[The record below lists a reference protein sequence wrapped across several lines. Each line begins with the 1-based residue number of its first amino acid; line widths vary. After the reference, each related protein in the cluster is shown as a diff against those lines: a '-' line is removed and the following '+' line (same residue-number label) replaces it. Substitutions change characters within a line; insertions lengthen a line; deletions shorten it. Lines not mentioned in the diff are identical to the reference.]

1 MTADAAKGA
10 SPKVTVLGAGPAGIA
25 AAYALTKGRAGARAE
40 ARAEGSAGG
49 RAQVEVLERAAV
61 AGGNSTSFLIDGIWC
76 DYGSHRFHP
85 VADPQV
91 LADVKVLL
99 GPDLL
104 LQPRHGRIRLGG
116 RWIHFPLKL
125 QDALLR
131 LPPAFAASL
140 IADMALKRFR
150 RKSPGPRS
158 FSTVLLDGLGPTIS
172 KNFYFPYVRKLWGL
186 DPERLAVTLAE
197 RRVSGSSIG
206 KILGKMMRMVPGLR
220 GETTGRFYYPKRGF
234 GQISGAMMAA
244 AESQGAAFRF
254 GTDIVRIEREGNRVT
269 AVVTQD
275 GGVET
280 RHEADQV
287 YSTIPL
293 TTVVRLMDPPPP
305 PEVVAAAKA
314 IRFRGMIL
322 VYLILGTDRFTEY
335 DAHYFPELSIPI
347 SRMSEPKNY
356 SSAAEPK
363 GRTIL
368 CAELPC
374 DPGERWWDMSDAEL
388 GRHYCDW
395 LGRLGLPVTV
405 PVIRTETRRIAHAYP
420 VYDLDYQRHFET
432 VDTWLSSLDGFLG
445 FGRQGLFAHDNTHH
459 AFAMAYAAAD
469 VLMPDGGID
478 RAKWAAHRHEF
489 ESHRVED

>member
-1 MTADAAKGA
+1 MTAKAGRE
-10 SPKVTVLGAGPAGIA
+10 SGRLPRVTVLGAGPAGIA
-25 AAYALTKGRAGARAE
+25 AAYALTKGKAE
-40 ARAEGSAGG
+40 
-49 RAQVEVLERAAV
+49 VEVLERAPV
-61 AGGNSTSFLIDGIWC
+61 AGGNSTSFQIDGIWC

-85 VADPQV
+85 VADENV
-91 LADVKVLL
+91 LADVKALL
-99 GPDLL
+99 GEDLL

-125 QDALLR
+125 QDALLK

-140 IADMALKRFR
+140 IGDMVLKKFR
-150 RKSPGPRS
+150 KKSTGPRS
-158 FSTVLLDGLGPTIS
+158 FSSVLYDGLGPTIS
-172 KNFYFPYVRKLWGL
+172 ENFYFPYVRKLWGL
-186 DPERLAVTLAE
+186 DPDKLAVTLAE

-206 KILGKMMRMVPGLR
+206 KILGKMLKMIPGLR
-220 GETTGRFYYPKRGF
+220 GETTGRFYYPKQGF
-234 GQISGAMMAA
+234 GQISKTMVAA
-244 AESQGAAFRF
+244 AEGQGAAFNF
-254 GTDIVRIEREGNRVT
+254 GANIVRIEREGNRVT
-269 AVVTQD
+269 GVVTKE
-275 GGVET
+275 GETET
-280 RHEADQV
+280 RHAPDQV

-293 TTVVRLMDPPPP
+293 TTVVKLMDPAPP
-305 PEVVAAAKA
+305 PEVVRAAEA

-322 VYLILGTDRFTEY
+322 VYLILETDRFTEY

-356 SSAAEPK
+356 SSASEPK

-374 DPGERWWDMSDAEL
+374 DPGEKWWDMSDEEL
-388 GRHYCDW
+388 GQHYCDW
-395 LGRLGLPVTV
+395 LGNLGLPVKV

-432 VDTWLSSLDGFLG
+432 VDNWLSSLDGFLS

-459 AFAMAYAAAD
+459 AFAMAYAASD
-469 VLMPDGGID
+469 VLTAEGGID
-478 RAKWAAHRHEF
+478 RAAWAAHRHEF

>member
-1 MTADAAKGA
+1 MTAEAGKNGVRL
-10 SPKVTVLGAGPAGIA
+10 PRVTVLGAGPAGIA
-25 AAYALTKGRAGARAE
+25 AAYALTKGKAK
-40 ARAEGSAGG
+40 
-49 RAQVEVLERAAV
+49 VEVLERAPV
-61 AGGNSTSFLIDGIWC
+61 AGGNSTSFRIDGIWC

-85 VADPQV
+85 VADENV
-91 LADVKVLL
+91 LADVKALL
-99 GPDLL
+99 GDDLF

-125 QDALLR
+125 QDALLK

-140 IADMALKRFR
+140 IGDMILKKFR
-150 RKSPGPRS
+150 KKSTGPRS
-158 FSTVLLDGLGPTIS
+158 FSSVLYDGLGPTIS
-172 KNFYFPYVRKLWGL
+172 ENFYFPYVRKLWGL
-186 DPERLAVTLAE
+186 DPDKLAVTLAE

-206 KILGKMMRMVPGLR
+206 KILGKMLRMIPGLR
-220 GETTGRFYYPKRGF
+220 GETTGRFYYPREGF
-234 GQISGAMMAA
+234 GQISKSMVAA
-244 AESQGAAFRF
+244 AEGQGAGFCF
-254 GTDIVRIEREGNRVT
+254 GVNITRIEREGTRVT
-269 AVVTQD
+269 GIVTKD
-275 GGVET
+275 GETET
-280 RHEADQV
+280 RHAPDQV

-293 TTVVRLMDPPPP
+293 TTVVKLMDPPPP
-305 PEVVAAAKA
+305 PEVMMAAEA

-322 VYLILGTDRFTEY
+322 VYLILETDRFTEY

-356 SSAAEPK
+356 NSATEPK

-374 DPGERWWDMSDAEL
+374 DPGEKWWDMTDEEL
-388 GRHYCDW
+388 GKQYCEW
-395 LGRLGLPVTV
+395 LGNLGLPVKV

-432 VDTWLSSLDGFLG
+432 VDNWLSSLDGFLS

-459 AFAMAYAAAD
+459 AFAMAYAASD
-469 VLMPDGGID
+469 VLTEKGDID
-478 RAKWAAHRHEF
+478 RTAWAAYRHEF

>member
-1 MTADAAKGA
+1 MTAKAAAGQR
-10 SPKVTVLGAGPAGIA
+10 PRVTVLGAGPAGIA
-25 AAYALTKGRAGARAE
+25 AAFALSKGKAE
-40 ARAEGSAGG
+40 
-49 RAQVEVLERAAV
+49 VEVLERAPV
-61 AGGNSTSFLIDGIWC
+61 AGGNSTSFQIDGIWC

-85 VADPQV
+85 VADPEV
-91 LADVKVLL
+91 LADVKRLL

-125 QDALLR
+125 QDALLK

-140 IADMALKRFR
+140 LGDMALKKFR
-150 RKSPGPRS
+150 KKSTGPRS
-158 FSTVLLDGLGPTIS
+158 FSSVLYDGLGPTIS
-172 KNFYFPYVRKLWGL
+172 ENFYFPYVRKLWGL
-186 DPERLAVTLAE
+186 DPDKLAVTLAE
-197 RRVSGSSIG
+197 RRVSGSSVG
-206 KILGKMMRMVPGLR
+206 KILGKMVRMVPGLR
-220 GETTGRFYYPKRGF
+220 GATTGRFFYPRHGF

-254 GTDIVRIEREGNRVT
+254 RADILRIEREGSRVT
-269 AVVTQD
+269 AVVMKD
-275 GGVET
+275 GDRES
-280 RHEADQV
+280 RLAADQV

-305 PEVVAAAKA
+305 PEVIEAAKA

-356 SSAAEPK
+356 NSAAGPAD
-363 GRTIL
+363 RTIL

-374 DPGERWWDMSDAEL
+374 DPGEKWWDMSDAEL
-388 GRHYCDW
+388 GRHYCEW
-395 LGRLGLPVTV
+395 LGQLGLPVTV

-420 VYDLDYQRHFET
+420 VYDIDYQRHFET
-432 VDTWLSSLDGFLG
+432 VDKWLSSLDGFLS

-459 AFAMAYAAAD
+459 AFAMAYAAAE
-469 VLMPDGGID
+469 VLTPEGAVD
-478 RAKWAAHRHEF
+478 RARWAAHRHEF

>member
-25 AAYALTKGRAGARAE
+25 AAYALSRGKAR
-40 ARAEGSAGG
+40 
-49 RAQVEVLERAAV
+49 VEVLERAPV
-61 AGGNSTSFLIDGIWC
+61 AGGNSTSFQIDGIWC

-85 VADPQV
+85 VADPKV
-91 LADVKVLL
+91 LADVKALL
-99 GPDLL
+99 GADLL

-125 QDALLR
+125 QDALLK

-140 IADMALKRFR
+140 IGDMVLKKFR
-150 RKSPGPRS
+150 KKSGGPRS
-158 FSTVLLDGLGPTIS
+158 FSSVLHDGLGPTIS
-172 KNFYFPYVRKLWGL
+172 ENFYYPYVRKLWGL
-186 DPERLAVTLAE
+186 DPDKLAVTLAE
-197 RRVSGSSIG
+197 RRVSGSSVG
-206 KILGKMMRMVPGLR
+206 KILGKMVRMIPGLR
-220 GETTGRFYYPKRGF
+220 GATTGRFFYPRQGF
-234 GQISGAMMAA
+234 GQISAAMVRA
-244 AESQGAAFRF
+244 AEGQGAAFRF
-254 GTDIVRIEREGNRVT
+254 GADIVRIEREGARVT
-269 AVVTQD
+269 GVVVRE
-275 GGVET
+275 GGAEV
-280 RHEADQV
+280 RHAADQV

-293 TTVVRLMDPPPP
+293 TTVVKLMDPPPP
-305 PEVVAAAKA
+305 PEVIAAAQA

-322 VYLILGTDRFTEY
+322 VYLILGTRRFTEY

-356 SSAAEPK
+356 NSAAGPAD
-363 GRTIL
+363 RTIL

-374 DPGERWWDMSDAEL
+374 DPGEKWWDMSDEEL

-395 LGRLGLPVTV
+395 LGDLGLPVKV

-432 VDTWLSSLDGFLG
+432 VDAWLSSLDGFLS

-469 VLMPDGGID
+469 VLTPAGGID
-478 RAKWAAHRHEF
+478 RAKWAEHRHEF